1 VAEPRTD
8 VVRCDNCTKRNRVP
22 VAASGTPKCANCGA
36 PLPWATDAGD
46 GDFDQVALA
55 SPLPVIVDLWAD
67 WCGPCRMVSPAL
79 DQLAHEMA
87 GRVKLVKVDVDKA
100 PAIAA
105 RFEAMSI
112 PTLLV
117 IDHGKVV
124 SRQVGAAPAPALKSW
139 VEGALAGGR

>member
-1 VAEPRTD
+1 
-8 VVRCDNCTKRNRVP
+8 VP
-22 VAASGTPKCANCGA
+22 VAASGTPKCASCGA
-36 PLPWATDAGD
+36 LLPWATDAGD
-46 GDFDQVALA
+46 GDFDQVAMS
-55 SPLPVIVDLWAD
+55 SPLPVIVDLWAE

-100 PAIAA
+100 PATAA

-117 IDHGKVV
+117 IDHGRVV
-124 SRQVGAAPAPALKSW
+124 SRQVGAVPAAALKNW
-139 VEGALAGGR
+139 VEGALAGAH